1 MNRCRICH
9 GRCCTY
15 VNDVNNILVER
26 GELDPDAEVNIIV
39 LCVVLIVCVCCRVSV
54 ELSWIFVSSWKT

>member
-9 GRCCTY
+9 GHCCTFI
-15 VNDVNNILVER
+15 NDVINVLVER

-39 LCVVLIVCVCCRVSV
+39 LFVVLIVCVCCRASL
-54 ELSWIFVSSWKT
+54 ELWWIFVSGLKT